1 MVDEE
6 GREFHRYVLG
16 EIKGQGPPRSSL
28 ELAVI
33 NLKAAMI
40 KVLDDPKVILA
51 VKLYDSIFAF
61 LGGQI

>member
-1 MVDEE
+1 M
-6 GREFHRYVLG
+6 
-16 EIKGQGPPRSSL
+16 EIKGQGPRGHL

-40 KVLDDPKVILA
+40 KVKMIPKVLLA
-51 VKLYDSIFAF
+51 VRLYDSIFAF